1 MVLICHGLTISFT
14 HSPTAH
20 TIAQSSA
27 SCIHRQLHD
36 EINVVHHTLIHP
48 TRLLRGVCDKQ
59 TFPKHQ
65 NRSPV
70 SQHLSFNISTHFTT
84 LHMMEQ
90 LISQLVINNE
100 QKIWNF
106 MHFLNFVF
114 RQPKSVCPIRIWEN
128 KPRKSL
134 LHNTFFL
141 VHSHD
146 KRTDCN
152 CHSPHKG
159 NSKTAAFSPQS
170 DPISD
175 VSTHHTKYHIR

>member
-1 MVLICHGLTISFT
+1 MLFTT
-14 HSPTAH
+14 HSSIPLASFEVCATNKH
-20 TIAQSSA
+20 FQSIKTDLPCHNI
-27 SCIHRQLHD
+27 SC
-36 EINVVHHTLIHP
+36 
-48 TRLLRGVCDKQ
+48 
-59 TFPKHQ
+59 
-65 NRSPV
+65 
-70 SQHLSFNISTHFTT
+70 FNISTHFTT
-84 LHMMEQ
+84 LHMMRQ

-100 QKIWNF
+100 QKIWSF

-128 KPRKSL
+128 KPRKPL